1 MEGYMINDVAV
12 RLDLLKKRKR
22 GAKFKYEEIKFYND
36 FFDSYAEECISFI
49 PLESAIPTSLVLVW
63 KKHIKFSAIAKAF
76 KDIIN

>member
-1 MEGYMINDVAV
+1 MINDVAV

-36 FFDSYAEECISFI
+36 LFDSYAEEGISFI
-49 PLESAIPTSLVLVW
+49 PLESAISTSLVLVW
-63 KKHIKFSAIAKAF
+63 KKHIKFSAITKAF